1 MATTVNIAFVEFM
14 KDIVNL
20 DPDVVCKARTSRDN
34 LLDNI
39 AEFDNRDGF
48 FDLCDSF
55 NVHFGSFARRTKCRE
70 LDDVDLMIGIAA
82 NGAR

>member
-1 MATTVNIAFVEFM
+1 MATTVNNAFVEFM

-39 AEFDNRDGF
+39 DIVKI
-48 FDLCDSF
+48 S
-55 NVHFGSFARRTKCRE
+55 
-70 LDDVDLMIGIAA
+70 
-82 NGAR
+82 